1 MELQLIFRL
10 KLDRLIRLMGLDML
24 LLFVPGMEVV
34 FVLLAVVVGLFGR
47 EVKVVARVVMLD
59 AVERQVM

>member
-1 MELQLIFRL
+1 
-10 KLDRLIRLMGLDML
+10 MGLDIL

-34 FVLLAVVVGLFGR
+34 LVLVVVHVGLLLLGR